1 METMRTLRTGVGVPG
16 VDGSGSGD
24 CEEEGK
30 NMVGP
35 RATGRASAPVGGGRF
50 VRPDAVVKRN
60 GVCGALLS
68 FQCTLLLTGS
78 VGFCVGRCG
87 LKCGIG
93 PAAVAHDRKETNES
107 AQKKKN
113 SNRILLTKLEQNS
126 VSLKWKHHAARI
138 DQEGRS

>member
-60 GVCGALLS
+60 GVGRLVGSSGLLRLSPRLLS

-107 AQKKKN
+107 AQKKKT
-113 SNRILLTKLEQNS
+113 RTEFC
-126 VSLKWKHHAARI
+126 
-138 DQEGRS
+138 